1 MSSEVVINA
10 SNIRKLYDGSYA
22 LDGIDLEVRQGQI
35 TGLIGPNGA
44 GKSSLMNLITGVIK
58 PNYGNIIINNEDITQ
73 YPIYVRTKKFKI
85 SIALILT
92 TY

>member
-44 GKSSLMNLITGVIK
+44 GKSTFLQCVLGLIRTEGNLEVLGLSLIH
-58 PNYGNIIINNEDITQ
+58 
-73 YPIYVRTKKFKI
+73 I
-85 SIALILT
+85 SEPT
-92 TY
+92 RR

>member
-1 MSSEVVINA
+1 MLL

-44 GKSSLMNLITGVIK
+44 GKSTLQCVLGLIRTEGNLEVLGLDPRKERHKLKRSLFHHRCCSST
-58 PNYGNIIINNEDITQ
+58 
-73 YPIYVRTKKFKI
+73 
-85 SIALILT
+85 
-92 TY
+92 

>member
-22 LDGIDLEVRQGQI
+22 LDGIDLEVRKGQI

-44 GKSSLMNLITGVIK
+44 GKSTFLQCVLGL
-58 PNYGNIIINNEDITQ
+58 
-73 YPIYVRTKKFKI
+73 F
-85 SIALILT
+85 
-92 TY
+92 